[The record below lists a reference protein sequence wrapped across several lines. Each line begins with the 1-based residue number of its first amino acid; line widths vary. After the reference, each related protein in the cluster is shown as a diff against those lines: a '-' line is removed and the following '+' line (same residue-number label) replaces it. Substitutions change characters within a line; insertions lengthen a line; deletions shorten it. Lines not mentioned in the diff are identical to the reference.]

1 MKRRFKMILVDEF
14 QDTDPIQYEIVF
26 FLAERHGDHDP
37 DAYATRLEPGR
48 LFIVGDAKQSIYRF
62 RGADFAAYQRAIRH
76 VLEQGGAELSLTSNF
91 RSTRAVLRSVN
102 ALFAEPG
109 SSAWTRSA
117 YLPPYQPIEAERE
130 DDGAPAVEIWTTT
143 AGDDATAPVRRRAEG
158 RALAAEL
165 SAVAGPGR
173 AWRYDDVLVLF
184 RGFSELGPY
193 LRALRE
199 ASIPFVVSGGRSF
212 FERTE
217 VIQAMAVL
225 RAVAVPDDR
234 VALLAYRRSPAGGVP
249 DTELAAAARDEA
261 ALPALEASDRRL
273 ARLRAEAALIPVDGA
288 VRHVLEA
295 SGLFA
300 LSGLAFE
307 AAQRVANLE
316 KLCITSSELA
326 RDGRRTLPET
336 LDALEDGFESDE
348 EGDSPLA
355 DADRDAVRVMT
366 IHKAKGLEAR
376 VVILADTA
384 GGRSN
389 RPPRRY
395 AARMARFSAGE
406 FVRLDGPSFK
416 NGAAIAASLDDARH
430 EEAEDVRL
438 LYVAL
443 TRARDRLIV
452 FGGGNRRTPWTKAL
466 SAWEAGVTRRTIA
479 ETVSG
484 RRPEAAPS
492 FGAPDAVA
500 RFDAAVAAVAA
511 LAVPPFLSPSDALED
526 VGTAPAVPGA
536 AEPELARVVG
546 RIVHAKLAGW
556 KTPVTADARD
566 EVDGVLRL
574 FAASPLAERLTTVA
588 ILGREVPLLL
598 AEGGKRWRGTI
609 DLLYR
614 DRGGVIVVVDYKTDA
629 SDEGAVLRHGEQLGV
644 YVRAV
649 RRAMPGER
657 VRAELWMLRTGHCLE
672 VG

>member
-1 MKRRFKMILVDEF
+1 
-14 QDTDPIQYEIVF
+14 
-26 FLAERHGDHDP
+26 
-37 DAYATRLEPGR
+37 
-48 LFIVGDAKQSIYRF
+48 
-62 RGADFAAYQRAIRH
+62 
-76 VLEQGGAELSLTSNF
+76 
-91 RSTRAVLRSVN
+91 
-102 ALFAEPG
+102 
-109 SSAWTRSA
+109 
-117 YLPPYQPIEAERE
+117 
-130 DDGAPAVEIWTTT
+130 
-143 AGDDATAPVRRRAEG
+143 
-158 RALAAEL
+158 
-165 SAVAGPGR
+165 
-173 AWRYDDVLVLF
+173 VLF

-217 VIQAMAVL
+217 IVQAMAVL
-225 RAVAVPDDR
+225 RAVAVPDDP

-249 DTELAAAARDEA
+249 DTELFASARGET
-261 ALPALEASDRRL
+261 ALPALVESDARL
-273 ARLRAEAALIPVDGA
+273 ARLRAEAQLLPVDAA

-295 SGLFA
+295 SGLVA

-316 KLCITSSELA
+316 KLCITASELS
-326 RDGRRTLPET
+326 RDGRRSLPET
-336 LDALEDGFESDE
+336 LDALEQGFESDE

-376 VVILADTA
+376 VVILADSA
-384 GGRSN
+384 AGRSN
-389 RPPRRY
+389 RLPRRY
-395 AARMARFSAGE
+395 TARMARFAAGE

-452 FGGGNRRTPWTKAL
+452 FGGGNRRTAWTEAI

-479 ETVSG
+479 ETVAE
-484 RRPEAAPS
+484 RRPQSAPPV
-492 FGAPDAVA
+492 GEPDAVA
-500 RFDAAVAAVAA
+500 RFDGAIAAVAA
-511 LAVPPFLSPSDALED
+511 LAAPPFLSPSD
-526 VGTAPAVPGA
+526 VGDSVEAATAVPGA
-536 AEPELARVVG
+536 TEPERARTVG
-546 RIVHAKLAGW
+546 RIVHAKLAGLT
-556 KTPVTADARD
+556 TPDAGDARE
-566 EVDGVLRL
+566 EVESVLRS
-574 FAASPLAERLTTVA
+574 FQASPLAARLATLTV
-588 ILGREVPLLL
+588 LGREVPLLF
-598 AEGGKRWRGTI
+598 AEEGKRWRGAI

-614 DRGGVIVVVDYKTDA
+614 DPDGVIVVVDYKTDA

-657 VRAELWMLRTGHCLE
+657 VRAELWMLRTGRVLE
-672 VG
+672 V